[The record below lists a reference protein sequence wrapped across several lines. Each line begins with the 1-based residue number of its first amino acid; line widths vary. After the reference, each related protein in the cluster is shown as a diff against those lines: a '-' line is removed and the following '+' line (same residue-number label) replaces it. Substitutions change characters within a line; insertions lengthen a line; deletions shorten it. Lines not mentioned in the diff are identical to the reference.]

1 MIPFIIHQIYWDFIE
16 TSLPQSSNKMPI
28 EWKNMSNN
36 IKNTYLDW
44 NYKLWDYQ
52 DCINL
57 IKDEYPN
64 LLDFWLSLSNIEK
77 CDLVRFM
84 ILYKYG
90 GYYVDMDIEIT
101 NKCLENW
108 KNYDIVLYNVEN
120 YDIYSLNNMYII
132 SNCLMGIVKNHPFCL
147 QCINYTVKW
156 RNRLFYVPYFIR
168 VLLMGPINVQYNYYK
183 TKKHYNVFVIS
194 KPSIC
199 IIHKKKNTWRTN
211 KHKTLEFFIFLSILI
226 ILVFFWYLYTK

>member
-1 MIPFIIHQIYWDFIE
+1 MVPFIIHQIYWNFTENPLELIKIKEIPND
-16 TSLPQSSNKMPI
+16 
-28 EWKNMSNN
+28 WKIMSNN
-36 IKNTYLDW
+36 TRNTYSNW
-44 NYKLWDYQ
+44 EYKLWGYQ
-52 DCINL
+52 DCVDL
-57 IKDEYPN
+57 IKENYSN

-90 GYYVDMDIEIT
+90 GYYIDMDIEIV

-108 KNYDIVLYNVEN
+108 KDHDIVLYNVEN

-132 SNCLMGIVKNHPFCL
+132 SNCLMGVVKNHPFCL
-147 QCINYTVKW
+147 ECINYTVKW

-183 TKKHYNVFVIS
+183 NSKRYNIFVIA

-199 IIHKKKNTWRTN
+199 IKHEKKNTWRTK
-211 KHKTLEFFIFLSILI
+211 KHKTLEIFIFLLLL
-226 ILVFFWYLYTK
+226 ILVLIFLYIK